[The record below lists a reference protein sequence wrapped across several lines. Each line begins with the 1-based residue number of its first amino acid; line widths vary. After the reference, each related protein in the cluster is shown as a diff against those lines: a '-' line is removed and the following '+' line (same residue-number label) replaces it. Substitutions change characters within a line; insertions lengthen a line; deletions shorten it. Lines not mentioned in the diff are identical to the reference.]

1 MSNVIKAIATAMI
14 IILIATLIWIF
25 VSYYKENDSVGAL
38 STDFSSGNTNVS
50 TLEISS
56 GNDIGLQDKEFQDNK
71 GLIESIINNGE
82 VKQEPNIVD
91 KNEPNSGDSIKN
103 EDINKQ
109 PYENENSNSGS
120 SESISQNNNSGDD
133 NSGENIPDTIVEIP
147 GEEENNQI
155 LITSDSQTSNQQKQ
169 EILTEIDKA
178 LQGLL
183 EAVGKVEVVDEER
196 LDATLNSEVGES

>member
-25 VSYYKENDSVGAL
+25 VSYYKENDSVGTL
-38 STDFSSGNTNVS
+38 STDFPSGNTNVS

-82 VKQEPNIVD
+82 AKQEPNIVD

-109 PYENENSNSGS
+109 PYEKENSNSGS
-120 SESISQNNNSGDD
+120 GESNSQNNNSGDD
-133 NSGENIPDTIVEIP
+133 NSGDNIPNTIVEIP
-147 GEEENNQI
+147 GEEEPNQI